1 MTPFHFNKPTRHTTV
16 ARMRTANHVRL
27 EKVMNRRDFLKRTAL
42 FSAAALAPAPAF
54 AQDAGVKEVRI
65 GYQKTGVLLIAKGQ
79 GLLEKRFAPQGIA
92 VKWVEFSFG
101 PPLLEALNSG
111 SLEYGYT
118 GDTPPIFAQAA
129 RPDLLYV
136 GAIPARGY
144 GQGIIVTPESPI
156 KSLDDLKGKTV
167 GVAKASSAHNLLIT
181 ALETAGL
188 SLKDINVAYLAPA
201 DAAAAYARGAIDAWS
216 IWDPYYAIA
225 EQTRGAR
232 ALPIDR
238 EATSQNSFF
247 LGNRAF
253 TQKHPAIIAAINEEV
268 ARATEWANAN
278 RDKAAEAFAEASG
291 VSVAAQKLAVE
302 RAEYTFGP
310 LTEKVLAQQQ
320 GVADRFHRLGLIPK
334 PIAVRDI
341 VWTKP
346 AA

>member
-1 MTPFHFNKPTRHTTV
+1 MLR
-16 ARMRTANHVRL
+16 RT
-27 EKVMNRRDFLKRTAL
+27 FLKSAALLSATAL
-42 FSAAALAPAPAF
+42 VPASTF
-54 AQDAGVKEVRI
+54 AQDGAVKEIRI

-111 SLEYGYT
+111 SLDYGYT

-144 GQGIIVTPESPI
+144 GQGILVTPESPI
-156 KSLDDLKGKTV
+156 KTLADLKGKTV
-167 GVAKASSAHNLLIT
+167 GVAKASSAHNLLIA
-181 ALETAGL
+181 ALEAAGL
-188 SLKDINVAYLAPA
+188 SIKDVNVAYLAPA

-238 EATSQNSFF
+238 EATAQNSFF

-253 TQKHPAIIAAINEEV
+253 TLKNPAIIAAINEEI
-268 ARATEWANAN
+268 ARATDWVNAN
-278 RDKAAEAFAEASG
+278 QDKAAAVFADASG
-291 VSVAAQKLAVE
+291 VSLAAQKLAVA

-310 LTEKVLAQQQ
+310 LTEKVLNQQQ
-320 GVADRFHRLGLIPK
+320 GVADRFARLGLIPK
-334 PIAVRDI
+334 PISIRDI